1 MYMTLYMYIK
11 FLVLLP
17 TLCVTSNNVSTL
29 VKFSFF
35 FFSYMLIN
43 QTENLILDQESQGLF
58 LELQIISK
66 PDCVMQRHRNLL

>member
-1 MYMTLYMYIK
+1 MYMS
-11 FLVLLP
+11 FLFLLP
-17 TLCVTSNNVSTL
+17 KLCVTSNNVSTL

-43 QTENLILDQESQGLF
+43 QTENLILDQESQGLL

-66 PDCVMQRHRNLL
+66 PVFVMQRDRNLL